1 MDKNLPD
8 REVSAARRLERSRG
22 SEEPEARKSG
32 VTVSLRK
39 ARSQLERVCQMLML
53 PSPAVLDGCENV
65 LASAAAEMEA
75 SRPGWHEAAGDRLAA
90 EEARLTRRALK
101 QAQRLLENAA
111 NFHARWQRM
120 RAAMTGG
127 YQADGTPGQLRRPG
141 RIFVKG

>member
-1 MDKNLPD
+1 MDKNLPG
-8 REVSAARRLERSRG
+8 REISAERRLERSRG
-22 SEEPEARKSG
+22 GEEPEARKPG

-39 ARSQLERVCQMLML
+39 ARSQLERVCQMLMW
-53 PSPAVLDGCENV
+53 PSPEVLGGCENA
-65 LASAAAEMEA
+65 LASAEAEMEA
-75 SRPGWHEAAGDRLAA
+75 SRLGWQAAAGDRLAA

-101 QAQRLLENAA
+101 QAQQLLENAA